1 MTVSQY
7 IVNLLKNYEGIE
19 IDTNHVS
26 DGSDKYGLFKSPSR
40 NIKNFNDSSY
50 EITEYYQFLARQK
63 TVSKS
68 ERKEADEWLE
78 DLTYWVDDLAV
89 DYQLP
94 DLGKG
99 RTVTGVSITGCPYPL
114 ETENKD
120 TMYQMSLSITYL
132 REREVL

>member
-1 MTVSQY
+1 MTVSKY
-7 IVNLLKNYEGIE
+7 IVDLLKNYDGIE
-19 IDTNHVS
+19 IDTNHVP

-40 NIKNFNDSSY
+40 GIKDFNDSSY

-63 TVSKS
+63 TVSNS

-78 DLTYWVDDLAV
+78 DLTYWVDDLVV

-94 DLGKG
+94 ALDKG
-99 RTVTGVSITGCPYPL
+99 RTVTGLSITGCPYPL

-120 TMYQMSLSITYL
+120 TMYQLSLSITYL